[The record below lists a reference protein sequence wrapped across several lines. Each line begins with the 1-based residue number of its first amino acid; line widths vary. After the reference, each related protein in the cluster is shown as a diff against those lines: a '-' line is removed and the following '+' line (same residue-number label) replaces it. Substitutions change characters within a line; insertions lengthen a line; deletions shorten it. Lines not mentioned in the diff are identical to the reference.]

1 MMPFQWLTRLF
12 STVLSFIMPSP
23 GPSDDMCIFA
33 TEPQRGATSATLLL
47 SALKNRNDFLRR
59 GLGNIHV
66 EQIEYRKCCPSHN
79 VSQHEY
85 LVVTVKESS
94 GAGRSGFLM
103 VDRLHDSPTPNASQS
118 NSSTAS
124 SSTTTDDHWDTP
136 NRLHH
141 FGAKVKNFSKWY
153 PIDAFDRVVI
163 LRSIDEALEVQG
175 GCPYH
180 CLMTMDFSQAQRRV
194 TLEHFLLLLQ
204 TTSTNTVVYHL
215 IFAQCYWFAYTI
227 WKVLDMEAAPH
238 IARTKYAPLQGRNPE
253 LAPGMVLGRGDEVN
267 EWRAPETVK
276 LQWEEAKVIADQ
288 EWVELRDALLAPE
301 RARTRAEE
309 ALQQERVA
317 RQQAEAEVNQ
327 LRATLARYQ
336 SPAGDR
342 SYTQ

>member
-1 MMPFQWLTRLF
+1 MMPFQWLTQLF

-47 SALKNRNDFLRR
+47 SALKN
-59 GLGNIHV
+59 
-66 EQIEYRKCCPSHN
+66 QIGYRKCCSSHN

-94 GAGRSGFLM
+94 GARRSGFLM
-103 VDRLHDSPTPNASQS
+103 VDRLNDSPTSNASQS

-124 SSTTTDDHWDTP
+124 SSATTDDHWDTP
-136 NRLHH
+136 NRLHR

-180 CLMTMDFSQAQRRV
+180 CLMTMDFRQAQRRV

-204 TTSTNTVVYHL
+204 TTSTNTVEYHL

-227 WKVLDMEAAPH
+227 WKVLDLEAASH
-238 IARTKYAPLQGRNPE
+238 ITPTKYVPLQGKNPE
-253 LAPGMVLGRGDEVN
+253 LALGMVLGRGDEVN
-267 EWRAPETVK
+267 EWRAPGTVK
-276 LQWEEAKVIADQ
+276 LQWEEAKA
-288 EWVELRDALLAPE
+288 ELRDALLAPE

-317 RQQAEAEVNQ
+317 RQQTEEAYQRAEVARQQERAARQQAEAEVNQ
-327 LRATLARYQ
+327 LRATLAKYQ
-336 SPAGDR
+336 SPSGNR